1 MSLIVDE
8 ILGLYES
15 RGGADYTGDGLSHT
29 DHALQ
34 TAALAV
40 QAGASDTLVA
50 AALLHDVGHLLAA
63 VDEGASDS
71 PDVDD
76 RHEAR
81 GAAFIGRHFQVEVAR
96 AIGLHVAAK
105 RYLCAVEPG
114 YAERLAPDSVHS
126 LALQGGPLAGREIQA
141 FERKTAFRE
150 AVMLR
155 RVGRSREGPGS
166 PGARSRAL
174 PPAHGAL
181 SPGGPCPARPRPR
194 RGDGSRRRSAS
205 P

>member
-1 MSLIVDE
+1 MTVIVDE
-8 ILGLYES
+8 ILALYES
-15 RGGADYTGDGLSHT
+15 RGGADYRGNGLSQT

-40 QAGASDTLVA
+40 QAGVSDTLVV

-63 VDEGASDS
+63 VDEGAPDR

-81 GAAFIGRHFQVEVAR
+81 GAAFIGRHFQAEAAR
-96 AIGLHVAAK
+96 VIGLHVAAK

-114 YAERLAPDSVHS
+114 YVERLSPDSVHS
-126 LALQGGPLAGREIQA
+126 LALQGGPLAGGEIQA

-155 RVGRSREGPGS
+155 KWDEAAKVPGLPVPDLSRYRPLLERCLRVDR
-166 PGARSRAL
+166 AR
-174 PPAHGAL
+174 L
-181 SPGGPCPARPRPR
+181 SPAP
-194 RGDGSRRRSAS
+194 
-205 P
+205 